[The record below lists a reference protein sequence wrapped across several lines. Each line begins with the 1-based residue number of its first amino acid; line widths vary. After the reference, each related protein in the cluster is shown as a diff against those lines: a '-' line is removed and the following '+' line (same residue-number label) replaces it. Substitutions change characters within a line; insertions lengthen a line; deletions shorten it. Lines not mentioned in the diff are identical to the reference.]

1 MNIEELRKD
10 IDDTDKKLVQLLY
23 ERLSLASQI
32 GRAKRK
38 NGQPMVSLD
47 RENEVLENVS
57 RLSSVRGMDT
67 ESVISVF
74 REIIKLSRGTQAARV
89 AFQGEPGAYSQ
100 QAAINAFGHGTET
113 VPMENL
119 EDVFRAVDSGE
130 TAYGV
135 VPVENSLEGSIA
147 RTYDLLL
154 ESELKVAGEIEL
166 RVRHCL
172 IVNPG
177 TTLDSIRRIYS
188 HPQALGQSQAFLKH
202 MDWELIPTYD
212 TAGSV
217 KLIKENN
224 ITDGAAIASAEAARV
239 YGMTV
244 LSCALEDNP
253 HNYTRFFILARED
266 APPTGRDK
274 TSLVFSV
281 KHKPGML
288 YRFLGDLAENGLNLT
303 KIESRP
309 TRTAP
314 WEYNFYLD
322 FEGHRLDAAVMD
334 TLCQLEGYASFI
346 KVLGSYPRAIRRGEA
361 SCE

>member
-1 MNIEELRKD
+1 MNIEGLRKN
-10 IDDTDKKLVQLLY
+10 IDSIDEKLVNLLV
-23 ERLSLASQI
+23 ERLDLAAQI
-32 GRAKRK
+32 GQSKRES
-38 NGQPMVSLD
+38 GQPVVSLD
-47 RENEVLENVS
+47 REHEVLENIS
-57 RLSSVRGMDT
+57 RLASASGLDV
-67 ESVISVF
+67 ESMKTVF
-74 REIIKLSRGTQAARV
+74 RQIITLSRGTQAARV
-89 AFQGEPGAYSQ
+89 AYQGEPGAYSQ
-100 QAAINAFGHGTET
+100 QAAFNAFGHGTET
-113 VPMENL
+113 VPMEDL
-119 EDVFRAVDSGE
+119 EDVFHAVDSGE

-135 VPVENSLEGSIA
+135 VPVENSLEGSISK
-147 RTYDLLL
+147 TYDLLL

-166 RVRHCL
+166 RVTHCL

-177 TTLDSIRRIYS
+177 TTFDTIRKVYS

-202 MDWELIPTYD
+202 MDWELVPTYD

-217 KLIKENN
+217 KLIKERN

-253 HNYTRFFILARED
+253 HNFTRFFILSRQD

-309 TRTAP
+309 TRAAP

-322 FEGHRLDAAVMD
+322 FEGHRLEASVKN
-334 TLCQLEGYASFI
+334 TLCKLESYATFI
-346 KVLGSYPRAIRRGEA
+346 KVLGSYPRAVPGGA
-361 SCE
+361 GSCV